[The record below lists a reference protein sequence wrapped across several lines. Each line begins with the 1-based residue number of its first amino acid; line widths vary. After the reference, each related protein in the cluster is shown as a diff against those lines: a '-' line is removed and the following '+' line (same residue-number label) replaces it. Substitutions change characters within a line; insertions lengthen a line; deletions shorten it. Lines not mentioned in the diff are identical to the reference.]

1 MSDIKLF
8 RIGSSEIEELQGQ
21 SMQVEKS
28 LQSLFEKNLTAL
40 LGVRFIASEYSTG
53 PVHGGR
59 IDTLGLDED
68 ACAVIIEY
76 KRAVNENV
84 INQGLFYLDWLMDH
98 KKEFEWLV
106 LKKLGQGVAEEVD
119 WSSPRL
125 LCIAG
130 DFTNYD
136 EHAVK
141 QINRNIELLRYRRFS
156 NDLLMIELVHA
167 PKIARTQTAQIVSME
182 VEVADSANKGDKNVS
197 QRFSNRLA
205 NASRE
210 IADLYNAVAAFIE
223 GLGSDVQVK
232 ELKLY
237 MAFKRI
243 KNFACVEV
251 YPKAKVVTAYLKVDP
266 NTVSIEE
273 GFTRDVRNIG
283 HFGTGDLE
291 VSMRSL
297 NDFARA
303 QPLFIKAY
311 EGG

>member
-1 MSDIKLF
+1 MA
-8 RIGSSEIEELQGQ
+8 RAEEARSS
-21 SMQVEKS
+21 
-28 LQSLFEKNLTAL
+28 
-40 LGVRFIASEYSTG
+40 
-53 PVHGGR
+53 
-59 IDTLGLDED
+59 
-68 ACAVIIEY
+68 
-76 KRAVNENV
+76 
-84 INQGLFYLDWLMDH
+84 
-98 KKEFEWLV
+98 
-106 LKKLGQGVAEEVD
+106 QGVAEEVD

-141 QINRNIELLRYRRFS
+141 QINRNIELLRYRKFG
-156 NDLLMIELVHA
+156 NDFLMIELVHA
-167 PKIARTQTAQIVSME
+167 PKIARTQTATNLSAEME
-182 VEVADSANKGDKNVS
+182 AIESANKDEKYIS
-197 QRFSNRLA
+197 QKFSYRLA

-210 IADLYNAVAAFIE
+210 IADLYGAVAAFLE

-251 YPKAKVVTAYLKVDP
+251 YPKAKVVTAYLRLDP
-266 NTVSIEE
+266 ATVSIEE
-273 GFTRDVRNIG
+273 GFTRDVRDIG
-283 HFGTGDLE
+283 HFGTGDLQ

-297 NDFARA
+297 DDFAKA